1 MATESSRRGG
11 FGTDADVPEGAT
23 ADNEVLLEDH
33 RDGHPMVPYKAL
45 WGVLL
50 LGWVVSYSDRTL
62 TGPVIAWMIENKS
75 GFIGDASNPA
85 TIGGLIG
92 SMFFLG
98 YMLTQYPGGRLG
110 DRYGHREMII
120 VSLLAA
126 GVLTVVSG
134 LVSGLVAF
142 VAARVLTG
150 LGEGVFYS
158 NDRTLIINHT
168 PVAKRTLGLGIVIV
182 GLSIGLT
189 VGIVCTPLLIQWGES
204 LGMGGSAW
212 RLPFFVFAAFTFVVA
227 IVAFVFFRSRMGGRL
242 RLGPPFVQLLV
253 FSLPTFIVI
262 VGLFLLAETFQWPEW
277 LTASIAS
284 LIALVY
290 IAVIVRS
297 VKKSGR
303 GPALLNRNMWLIY
316 IAYIAILWNLWFFS
330 FWSVQIVKEAAD
342 SSLLA
347 AALTAAFNAGA
358 GILGFPVGGWLADRA
373 VRSGKSRKTL
383 ALICTGVYSVL
394 VLIFGYSVSGG
405 EGDALPSLGLLGLLL
420 FSSGVFFNA
429 LQPIVQG
436 MTGDLV
442 PASERGSA
450 FGMLNLVSEIG
461 AVLSPVVSGILRDV
475 TGSWSTGVYV
485 AAGIM
490 IVSFFLYLMVDEA
503 PAHHEDPIPA

>member
-1 MATESSRRGG
+1 MVAGG
-11 FGTDADVPEGAT
+11 YEDDTAAKEQLLDAHREGAPV
-23 ADNEVLLEDH
+23 A
-33 RDGHPMVPYKAL
+33 PYRAL
-45 WGVLL
+45 WAVLL
-50 LGWVVSYSDRTL
+50 LGWVVSYADRTL
-62 TGPVIAWMIENKS
+62 TGPVIAWMIQNKA
-75 GFIGDASNPA
+75 GFIGDAANPA
-85 TIGGLIG
+85 TIGGLVG

-110 DRYGHREMII
+110 DRFGHREMII

-126 GVLTVVSG
+126 AVLTIVSG
-134 LVSGLVAF
+134 LMAGLVAF

-168 PVAKRTLGLGIVIV
+168 PVAKRTLGLGVVIT

-189 VGIVCTPLLIQWGES
+189 FGIIFTPIMISWGAS
-204 LGMGGSAW
+204 LGMGGEAW
-212 RLPFFVFAAFTFVVA
+212 RMPFFVFAAFTFVVVL
-227 IVAFVFFRSRMGGRL
+227 IAFTFFRSRLGGAM
-242 RLGPPFVQLLV
+242 RLGPPFLRLLL
-253 FSLPTFIVI
+253 FSLPTFVVI
-262 VGLFLLAETFQWPEW
+262 VALFLLAETFSWPEW
-277 LTASIAS
+277 LTATIAS
-284 LIALVY
+284 LIAFVY

-297 VKKSGR
+297 VQQSGR

-330 FWSVQIVKEAAD
+330 FWSVQIVREAAQ

-358 GILGFPVGGWLADRA
+358 GILGFPAGGWLADRA
-373 VRSGKSRKTL
+373 VRAGRGRKPL
-383 ALICTGVYSVL
+383 ALGCTAIYSVL
-394 VLIFGYSVSGG
+394 VLIFGWSISGG
-405 EGDALPSLGLLGLLL
+405 GKPSLLLLGVLL

-436 MTGDLV
+436 ITGDEV
-442 PASERGSA
+442 PPSERGAA

-461 AVLSPVVSGILRDV
+461 AVLSPVVSGILRDA
-475 TGSWSTGVYV
+475 TGSWAPGVYL

-490 IVSFFLYLMVDEA
+490 IVSFFLYLMVREA
-503 PAHHEDPIPA
+503 PARHEDPIPA

>member
-1 MATESSRRGG
+1 MVAGG
-11 FGTDADVPEGAT
+11 YEDDTAAKEQLLDAHREGAPV
-23 ADNEVLLEDH
+23 A
-33 RDGHPMVPYKAL
+33 PYRAL
-45 WGVLL
+45 WAVLL
-50 LGWVVSYSDRTL
+50 LGWVVSYADRTL
-62 TGPVIAWMIENKS
+62 TGPVIAWMIQNKA
-75 GFIGDASNPA
+75 GFIGDAANPA
-85 TIGGLIG
+85 TIGGLVG

-110 DRYGHREMII
+110 DRFGHREMII

-126 GVLTVVSG
+126 GVLTIVSG
-134 LVSGLVAF
+134 LMAGLVAF

-168 PVAKRTLGLGIVIV
+168 PVAKRTLGLGVVIT

-189 VGIVCTPLLIQWGES
+189 VGIIFTPIMISWGAS
-204 LGMGGSAW
+204 LGMGGEAW
-212 RLPFFVFAAFTFVVA
+212 RMPFFVFAAFTFVVVL
-227 IVAFVFFRSRMGGRL
+227 IAFTFFRSRLGGAM
-242 RLGPPFVQLLV
+242 RLGPPFLRLLL
-253 FSLPTFIVI
+253 FSLPTFVVI
-262 VGLFLLAETFQWPEW
+262 VALFLVAETFSWPEW
-277 LTASIAS
+277 LTATIAS
-284 LIALVY
+284 LIAFVY

-297 VKKSGR
+297 VKQSGR

-330 FWSVQIVKEAAD
+330 FWSVQIVREAAQ

-358 GILGFPVGGWLADRA
+358 GILGFPAGGWLADRA
-373 VRSGKSRKTL
+373 VRAGRGRKPL
-383 ALICTGVYSVL
+383 ALGCTAIYSVL
-394 VLIFGYSVSGG
+394 VLIFGWSISGG
-405 EGDALPSLGLLGLLL
+405 GKPSLLLLGVLL

-436 MTGDLV
+436 ITGDEV
-442 PASERGSA
+442 PPSERGAA

-461 AVLSPVVSGILRDV
+461 AVLSPVVSGILRDA
-475 TGSWSTGVYV
+475 TGSWAPGVYL

-490 IVSFFLYLMVDEA
+490 IVSFFLYLMVREA
-503 PAHHEDPIPA
+503 PARHEDPIPA

>member
-1 MATESSRRGG
+1 MARENPQLGAA
-11 FGTDADVPEGAT
+11 GTDAVVPEGDT
-23 ADNEVLLEDH
+23 ADNEVLLDDH
-33 RDGHPMVPYKAL
+33 RDGRPLVPYKAL

-62 TGPVIAWMIENKS
+62 TGPVVAWMIENKA
-75 GFIGDASNPA
+75 GFIGDATNPA

-120 VSLLAA
+120 VSLLSAA
-126 GVLTVVSG
+126 VLTVVSG
-134 LVSGLVAF
+134 LVAGLVAF

-168 PVAKRTLGLGIVIV
+168 PVEKRTLGLGIVIV

-189 VGIVCTPLLIQWGES
+189 VGIVCTPLLIQWGAS
-204 LGMGGSAW
+204 LGLGGGAW
-212 RLPFFVFAAFTFVVA
+212 RMPFFVFAAFTFVVV
-227 IVAFVFFRSRMGGRL
+227 IVAFTFFRTKMGGAL
-242 RLGPPFVQLLV
+242 RLGPPFLQLLL
-253 FSLPTFIVI
+253 FSLPTFVFI
-262 VGLFLLAETFQWPEW
+262 VGLFLLAETLQWPEW
-277 LTASIAS
+277 LTASIATV
-284 LIALVY
+284 IAAVY
-290 IAVIVRS
+290 IAVIVLS

-303 GPALLNRNMWLIY
+303 GPALLNRNIWLVY

-394 VLIFGYSVSGG
+394 VLIFGYTVSGSG
-405 EGDALPSLGLLGLLL
+405 EQLPSLALLGLLL

-436 MTGDLV
+436 MTGDMV

-461 AVLSPVVSGILRDV
+461 AVLSPVVSGILRDA

-490 IVSFFLYLMVDEA
+490 IISFFLYLMVNEA

>member
-1 MATESSRRGG
+1 MATDG
-11 FGTDADVPEGAT
+11 FGRGAT
-23 ADNEVLLEDH
+23 DSDTAQKEVLLDA
-33 RDGHPMVPYKAL
+33 RGDGRPVVPYRAL
-45 WGVLL
+45 WAVLL
-50 LGWVVSYSDRTL
+50 LGWVVSYSDRTV
-62 TGPVIAWMIENKS
+62 TGPVIAWMIENKA
-75 GFIGDASNPA
+75 GFIGDAANPA
-85 TIGGLIG
+85 TVGGLVG

-110 DRYGHREMII
+110 DRFGHREMII
-120 VSLLAA
+120 VSLLTAA
-126 GVLTVVSG
+126 VMTVVSG
-134 LVSGLVAF
+134 LMAGLVAF

-168 PVAKRTLGLGIVIV
+168 PAAKRTLGLGVVIV
-182 GLSIGLT
+182 GLSVGLT
-189 VGIVCTPLLIQWGES
+189 VGIICTPLLIQFGAS
-204 LGMGGSAW
+204 LGMGDDAW
-212 RLPFFVFAAFTFVVA
+212 RMPFFVFAGFTFVVA
-227 IVAFVFFRSRMGGRL
+227 AILYGFFRSKVGGRL
-242 RLGPPFVQLLV
+242 RLGPPFVQLLL
-253 FSLPTFIVI
+253 FSAPTFVVI
-262 VGLFLLAETFQWPEW
+262 VGLFLMAETFQWPEW
-277 LTASIAS
+277 LTATIAS
-284 LIALVY
+284 IIALIY
-290 IAVIVRS
+290 ILVVVRG
-297 VKKSGR
+297 VKQSGR
-303 GPALLNRNMWLIY
+303 GGVLLNRNMWLIY

-373 VRSGKSRKTL
+373 IRTGRGRKPL
-383 ALICTGVYSVL
+383 ALICTGVYCVL
-394 VLIFGYSVSGG
+394 VLIFGWSVSGG
-405 EGDALPSLGLLGLLL
+405 EGDKLPSLGLLGLLL
-420 FSSGVFFNA
+420 FTSGVFFNA

-461 AVLSPVVSGILRDV
+461 AVLSPVVSGILRDR
-475 TGSWSTGVYV
+475 TGTWAAGVYL

-490 IVSFFLYLMVDEA
+490 IVSFFLYLMVNEA

>member
-1 MATESSRRGG
+1 MAHST
-11 FGTDADVPEGAT
+11 PEGDT
-23 ADNEVLLEDH
+23 AENEQLLEDH
-33 RDGHPMVPYKAL
+33 RDGHPVVPYRAL

-50 LGWVVSYSDRTL
+50 LGWVVSYADRTV
-62 TGPVIAWMIENKS
+62 TGPVIAWMIETES

-85 TIGGLIG
+85 TIGGLVG

-126 GVLTVVSG
+126 AVLTVVSG
-134 LVSGLVAF
+134 LMTGLVAF

-168 PVAKRTLGLGIVIV
+168 PVAQRTLGLGVVIT

-189 VGIVCTPLLIQWGES
+189 LGIVLTPVLIDWGGS
-204 LGMGGSAW
+204 LGMGDGAW
-212 RLPFFVFAAFTFVVA
+212 RMPFFVFAAATLVVVT
-227 IVAFVFFRSRMGGRL
+227 VAYAFFRA
-242 RLGPPFVQLLV
+242 RLGGPMRLGAPFGQLAL
-253 FSLPTFIVI
+253 FSLPTFVVI
-262 VGLFLLAETFQWPEW
+262 VALFLLADSLEWPEW
-277 LTASIAS
+277 LTATIAS
-284 LIALVY
+284 IIALVY

-297 VKKSGR
+297 VKRSGR
-303 GPALLNRNMWLIY
+303 GPALLNRNLWLIY
-316 IAYIAILWNLWFFS
+316 VAYIAILWNLWFFS
-330 FWSVQIVKEAAD
+330 FWSVQIVREAAE
-342 SSLLA
+342 SSLIA

-373 VRSGKSRKTL
+373 VRTGRGRKPL
-383 ALICTGVYSVL
+383 ALVCTGVYSVL
-394 VLIFGYSVSGG
+394 VLVFGWSISGG
-405 EGDALPSLGLLGLLL
+405 REPSLLLLGLLL

-442 PASERGSA
+442 PAAERGAA

-461 AVLSPVVSGILRDV
+461 AVLSPVVSGILRDA
-475 TGSWSTGVYV
+475 TGSWATGVYV
-485 AAGIM
+485 AAGVM
-490 IVSFFLYLMVDEA
+490 IVSFFLYALVREA

>member
-1 MATESSRRGG
+1 MASH
-11 FGTDADVPEGAT
+11 EGDTAT
-23 ADNEVLLEDH
+23 NEQLLEAQ
-33 RDGHPMVPYKAL
+33 REGHPMVPYKAL

-50 LGWVVSYSDRTL
+50 LGWVVSYADRTL
-62 TGPVIAWMIENKS
+62 TGPVIAWMIQNKA

-85 TIGGLIG
+85 TLGGLVG

-110 DRYGHREMII
+110 DRFGHREMII

-126 GVLTVVSG
+126 CVLTIVSG
-134 LVSGLVAF
+134 LVAGLVAF

-168 PVAKRTLGLGIVIV
+168 PVAKRTLGLGVVIT

-189 VGIVCTPLLIQWGES
+189 VGIIATPLLISWGGS
-204 LGMGGSAW
+204 LGMGGEAW
-212 RLPFFVFAAFTFVVA
+212 RMPFFVFAAFTFVVVV
-227 IVAFVFFRSRMGGRL
+227 IAFAFFRAKLGGAM
-242 RLGPPFVQLLV
+242 RLGPPFLRLLL
-253 FSLPTFIVI
+253 FSAPTFIVI
-262 VGLFLLAETFQWPEW
+262 VALFLIAETFQWPEW
-277 LTASIAS
+277 LTASFAS

-297 VKKSGR
+297 VQKSGR
-303 GPALLNRNMWLIY
+303 GPALLNRNIWLVY
-316 IAYIAILWNLWFFS
+316 LAYIAILWNLWFFS
-330 FWSVQIVKEAAD
+330 FWSVQIVREAAQ

-373 VRSGKSRKTL
+373 VRRGKGRKPL
-383 ALICTGVYSVL
+383 ALICTAVYSVL
-394 VLIFGYSVSGG
+394 VLIFGWSVQGG
-405 EGDALPSLGLLGLLL
+405 EQPSLLLLGLLL

-436 MTGDLV
+436 MTGDMV

-461 AVLSPVVSGILRDV
+461 AVLSPVVSGILRDA
-475 TGSWSTGVYV
+475 TGSWAPGVYL

-490 IVSFFLYLMVDEA
+490 IVSFFLYLMVREA